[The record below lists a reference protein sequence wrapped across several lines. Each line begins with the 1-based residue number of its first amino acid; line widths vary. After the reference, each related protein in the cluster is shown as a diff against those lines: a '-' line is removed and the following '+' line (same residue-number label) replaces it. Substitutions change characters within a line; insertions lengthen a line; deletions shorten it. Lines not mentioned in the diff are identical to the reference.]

1 MSEDREMVSPGL
13 LVRVWVVV
21 LLVAAAATVARGDVH
36 LPKLLSSNSGAAERA
51 KKGDKRKGHGICHDP
66 SLRDLPSRVG
76 LVRDLRNRD
85 ALRALRDN
93 HKIKFGT
100 CAVVGNAGNLQ
111 ATKYG
116 AVIDSHDMVFRMNQ
130 APTRGYEDVV
140 GRRAS
145 FRLINKEWVT
155 EWVKGHKWLPKEEG
169 LVLITRGD
177 NEVRRGRNKYT
188 SILGVSSV
196 KKDVER
202 WTRKSGTE
210 VMQFNKSLAAA
221 AWKKILAFQKCIGSD
236 KKCDRCKATSGMLA
250 IISAV
255 ILCDRVT
262 VYGMGGSRFAGEY
275 PYQ

>member
-1 MSEDREMVSPGL
+1 M
-13 LVRVWVVV
+13 
-21 LLVAAAATVARGDVH
+21 
-36 LPKLLSSNSGAAERA
+36 
-51 KKGDKRKGHGICHDP
+51 
-66 SLRDLPSRVG
+66 RDLPSRVG